1 VVSKLKDE
9 DLEARLRLL
18 DDGFVAMGLPL
29 KYRPLQAFK
38 DLYGTPPDGPE
49 RVDLFDPITLW
60 FIKKYG
66 ESAHWD
72 GVIGRIP
79 VLLRGSVYLV
89 LVPFSVGDTVA
100 RLIDHIRDLP
110 ADVAATFTPEE
121 FDDLAR
127 KVAGATTNFRTLY
140 TLSCDDVH
148 LDDVQRGL
156 VWRGSF
162 DLENAATS
170 IKHVGDTQAA
180 VFNAHAAAEKF
191 LKVAL
196 KRSGS
201 TVDLQSL
208 GHKLPR
214 IFKELIAIEN
224 RYLWLKSSVDA
235 LQALAPN
242 MQIRYD
248 IVPRSIEHAISAF
261 NASLNICGGLARI
274 WLFDI
279 ERGTTTST
287 FSPGKFYRDGIGYYC
302 FCNQLLPAGQ
312 PQSAQAVLTKL
323 IDVPPPGESL
333 TVQMTVP
340 LAASPLYL
348 EVTDEKQNDALRQT
362 LEYRM
367 RNRGQRINPAD
378 LGVELASGPEG
389 SYATALVR
397 RLVRK
402 A

>member
-1 VVSKLKDE
+1 MVSKLKHE
-9 DLEARLRLL
+9 DLEKRLGVLDAEFKAR
-18 DDGFVAMGLPL
+18 GLPL

-38 DLYGTPPDGPE
+38 DLYGTLPDGPE
-49 RVDLFDPITLW
+49 RVGLFDPITRW
-60 FIKKYG
+60 FITKYG

-79 VLLRGSVYLV
+79 VLVRGSVYLV

-100 RLIDHIRDLP
+100 RLTDHIQDLP
-110 ADVAATFTPEE
+110 DDIAATLTEEE
-121 FDDLAR
+121 FEILAR
-127 KVAGATTNFRTLY
+127 KVGGATTNFRTLY

-156 VWRGSF
+156 VWRGSV
-162 DLENAATS
+162 DLENSATS
-170 IKHVGDTQAA
+170 IKHVGDTQTA

-196 KRSGS
+196 KRSGC
-201 TVDLQSL
+201 TIDLQSL
-208 GHKLPR
+208 GHKLPK
-214 IFKELIAIEN
+214 IFEALLDVEN

-235 LQALAPN
+235 LQSLAPN

-248 IVPRSIEHAISAF
+248 TVPRSVEQAISAF
-261 NASLNICGGLARI
+261 NSSLSICGSLARM

-279 ERGTTTST
+279 ERGTTTSI

-312 PQSAQAVLTKL
+312 PQAAQAVLTKM

-333 TVQMTVP
+333 TVEMTVP
-340 LAASPLYL
+340 VSASPLYL
-348 EVTDEKQNDALRQT
+348 EVTDSKQNDALRQT
-362 LEYRM
+362 LEHRM

-397 RLVRK
+397 RTVRK
-402 A
+402 S